1 MCVNFWKMIQRGGI
15 FELFCGARIA
25 NFGYGYLLED
35 LLVPTYVTFAVLRC
49 KCVNMILFWRELLAS
64 IKKFEC

>member
-1 MCVNFWKMIQRGGI
+1 MIQRGGI

-35 LLVPTYVTFAVLRC
+35 VLVPTYVRFAVLRC
-49 KCVNMILFWRELLAS
+49 KMREHDTVLAGTLGVNQEV
-64 IKKFEC
+64 FEAEMVQ